1 MKWFLNIFFTSEID
15 KKRKKVAE
23 LQKKAFDEQRN
34 GNLSLSGK
42 YQMEAQKI
50 EDEILEMQNKSGVDN
65 EL

>member
-1 MKWFLNIFFTSEID
+1 MIKWFLNIFSTSEID

-23 LQKKAFDEQRN
+23 LQEKAFKEQRN

-50 EDEILEMQNKSGVDN
+50 EDEILKIQNKN
-65 EL
+65 E